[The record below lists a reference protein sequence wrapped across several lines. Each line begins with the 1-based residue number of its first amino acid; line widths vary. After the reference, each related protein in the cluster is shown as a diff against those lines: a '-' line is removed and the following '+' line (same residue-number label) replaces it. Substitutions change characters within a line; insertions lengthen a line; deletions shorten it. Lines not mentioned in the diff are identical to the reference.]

1 MSFNKCTK
9 FESIINENQY
19 IINFPFHSLAVVNA
33 SFSKFSVIASHSSVY
48 VSFGSV
54 DLVRIFFG
62 FIFGNAELEVI
73 HHKPQA
79 VRSKWKKQKLESQV
93 NVNNCFF
100 IFPANYLLVC
110 EMLKF
115 PVFSYIASTVPI
127 CGGCSKPP
135 GCKAS

>member
-1 MSFNKCTK
+1 MLSGHTA
-9 FESIINENQY
+9 
-19 IINFPFHSLAVVNA
+19 LGVVNA
-33 SFSKFSVIASHSSVY
+33 SFSKFSVIATLSSVY
-48 VSFGSV
+48 LSFESV
-54 DLVRIFFG
+54 DLVRIFSG
-62 FIFGNAELEVI
+62 FIFGDAELEVI

-79 VRSKWKKQKLESQV
+79 VRSKRKKQKLESQV

-100 IFPANYLLVC
+100 RCPSNHLLVC
-110 EMLKF
+110 EMLKL

>member
-79 VRSKWKKQKLESQV
+79 VRSKWKKQKLERQA
-93 NVNNCFF
+93 NGNNSFLIC
-100 IFPANYLLVC
+100 PANNLLAC
-110 EMLKF
+110 EMLKLS
-115 PVFSYIASTVPI
+115 VFSYIASTVYVV
-127 CGGCSKPP
+127 
-135 GCKAS
+135 AVVNL

>member
-79 VRSKWKKQKLESQV
+79 VRSKWKNQKLERKA
-93 NVNNCFF
+93 NGNNSFLIC
-100 IFPANYLLVC
+100 PANNLLAC
-110 EMLKF
+110 EMRKL
-115 PVFSYIASTVPI
+115 PVFSYIASTVYVV
-127 CGGCSKPP
+127 
-135 GCKAS
+135 AVVNL